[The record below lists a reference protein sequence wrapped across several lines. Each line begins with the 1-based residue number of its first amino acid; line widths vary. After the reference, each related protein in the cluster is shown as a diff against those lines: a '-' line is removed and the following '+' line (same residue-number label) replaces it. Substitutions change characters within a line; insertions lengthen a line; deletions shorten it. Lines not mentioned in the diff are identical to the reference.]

1 MIEGRSLDEYA
12 TPSAPAKVIYGGPGS
27 QWRMRK
33 LQRVYE
39 VAEEEERP
47 VDEIARERYDS
58 VEDFEEAKAERR
70 FLDEREVRRSGGAG
84 GPGGGRAPL
93 PAGRSMDAGPY
104 STVGT
109 GGEKRWM
116 FTDIGNPDSRPS
128 SRNSFRRPGT
138 STDSA
143 PSTPQ
148 PGPGTPGASVPA
160 NKRIDALRGGS
171 ARQSTFTGTSTGAS
185 SPLPSAL
192 TPTSLLARKG
202 SSISLHG
209 VGRKRALSPSSL
221 NRLQAR
227 VLKAKLMGAP
237 DAAELETQFDEERKR
252 AQEAAAGDTGS
263 GDEGVAAHEKV
274 EMVPTVDAQGRLYD
288 VGYGKN
294 EQNDEPRPGN
304 RRKKEKVRKHSF
316 IHFLHLLIP
325 G

>member
-1 MIEGRSLDEYA
+1 MKA
-12 TPSAPAKVIYGGPGS
+12 AFGGPGS

-39 VAEEEERP
+39 TAEEEERP
-47 VDEIARERYDS
+47 VEEVARERYDS
-58 VEDFEEAKAERR
+58 IEEFEEAKAERR
-70 FLDEREVRRSGGAG
+70 FLDDREARRAGEAG

-93 PAGRSMDAGPY
+93 PAGRSMDAGPS
-104 STVGT
+104 STVGS

-116 FTDIGNPDSRPS
+116 FTDIGNPESRPS
-128 SRNSFRRPGT
+128 SRNSFRRPGA
-138 STDSA
+138 SSDSA

-160 NKRIDALRGGS
+160 NKRVDALRGGLTS
-171 ARQSTFTGTSTGAS
+171 GRQPTFTGTPTGAS

-202 SSISLHG
+202 GKGSSNDE
-209 VGRKRALSPSSL
+209 GRKRALSPSSL

-237 DAAELETQFDEERKR
+237 DAGELETQFDEERKR
-252 AQEAAAGDTGS
+252 AQEATAGGTGS
-263 GDEGVAAHEKV
+263 GDEGAGAREKV

-294 EQNDEPRPGN
+294 GQDEELKPGN
-304 RRKKEKVRKHSF
+304 RRKKEKVTKRSHSLV
-316 IHFLHLLIP
+316 ILINASSVCRNARSQDR
-325 G
+325 